1 MGGIMN
7 AIAFPDFT
15 DAIVQLRIICG
26 LIFIPHIIGQFT
38 VKDAVFA
45 FFEAA
50 GLKPAWLFVR
60 TALVVQTLAVLGL
73 VLGIYVFYAAWLG
86 GIFMICAGL
95 AAFKVSKGRWVWNLG
110 GCEFHMFWGLC
121 CIIVALH
128 SPAWA

>member
-1 MGGIMN
+1 MN
-7 AIAFPDFT
+7 AIVFPDLT
-15 DAIVQLRIICG
+15 NAIVQLRILCG
-26 LIFIPHIIGQFT
+26 LLFIPHILAQFT
-38 VKDAVFA
+38 AKDAVFG

-60 TALVVQTLAVLGL
+60 TALVVQTLVLLGL

-128 SPAWA
+128 SAA

>member
-1 MGGIMN
+1 MN
-7 AIAFPDFT
+7 AIVFTDLT
-15 DAIVQLRIICG
+15 DAIVQLRILCG
-26 LIFIPHIIGQFT
+26 LLFIPHIIGQFT
-38 VKDAVFA
+38 VRDAVFA

-73 VLGIYVFYAAWLG
+73 VLGIYVFYAAWLA

-95 AAFKVSKGRWVWNLG
+95 AAFKVSNGRWFWNLG
-110 GCEFHMFWGLC
+110 GREFHIFWGLC

-128 SPAWA
+128 SPA